1 MEVRK
6 VSPRQVDWN
15 KNSDPIR
22 KLISG
27 CVSQVLQQQP
37 FQEMVAGF
45 GEELSV
51 ESLTVIPFS
60 DTETTLRVKFSDSQV
75 TRHFS
80 VTVKEHQSVRVRA

>member
-1 MEVRK
+1 VEVRK
-6 VSPRQVDWN
+6 VSSRQGGWN
-15 KNSDPIR
+15 RANDPVR
-22 KLISG
+22 RLITG

-37 FQEMVAGF
+37 FQEMVVDF

-51 ESLTVIPFS
+51 ESLTVMPFS

-80 VTVKEHQSVRVRA
+80 VTVKEHQSVRVRT